1 MSEMHML
8 VTFPGSGLLQVR
20 PPPRAADQWLET
32 HSLRLEK
39 GEAVE
44 Q

>member
-1 MSEMHML
+1 MHML

-20 PPPRAADQWLET
+20 PPPQPWAADQQLET

>member
-1 MSEMHML
+1 MSGMHML

-20 PPPRAADQWLET
+20 SPGQQISGRMET

-39 GEAVE
+39 GEALE